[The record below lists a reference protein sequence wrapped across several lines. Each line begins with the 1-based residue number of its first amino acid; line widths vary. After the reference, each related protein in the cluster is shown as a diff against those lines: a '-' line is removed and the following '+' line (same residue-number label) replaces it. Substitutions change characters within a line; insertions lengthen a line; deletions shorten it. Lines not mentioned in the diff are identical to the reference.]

1 VPRDIIKIPT
11 VPTVK
16 ELLGKAYTED
26 YQTNY
31 PDVVPPYH
39 PVGTRILV
47 QLRTPGSFKK
57 LTNGKT
63 LWYPDESVDAEKFR
77 TQTAL
82 VRSMGPAAFRTRA
95 TMEPWPEGDW
105 CVPGQFI
112 RCPMYGGDR
121 IAVPLKDEWNRDALF
136 MTMND
141 SDVIGVIY
149 GDPLTIKTLL

>member
-1 VPRDIIKIPT
+1 MPRDIIKIPT

-82 VRSMGPAAFRTRA
+82 VRSMGPAAFRNRA

>member
-1 VPRDIIKIPT
+1 MPRDTIKPPP
-11 VPTVK
+11 VATVK
-16 ELLGKAYTED
+16 ELLGDDYTEE
-26 YQTNY
+26 YQTYY
-31 PDVVPPYH
+31 PDVTPPYH

-57 LTNGKT
+57 FANGHV

-82 VRSMGPAAFRTRA
+82 VRSMGPAAFCNRA
-95 TMEPWPEGDW
+95 TMDPWPEGKW

-121 IAVPLKDEWNRDALF
+121 IAVPLNDEWKRDALF

-141 SDVIGVIY
+141 ADVIGVIY
-149 GDPLTIKTLL
+149 GDPLVIKTLL